1 MTNSLLVLRS
11 SGRMARMIVAALMTL
26 TSAVVVVSGQPTQS
40 AQPPAGNRS
49 LDDVLEQAAAQAQR
63 DAAPARL
70 VYHNRFITEFRASI
84 LRRLPEDRVNGAR
97 QALDRIVRDAGAM
110 SVSLRT
116 GDNFVIYT
124 IGNRD
129 VFALVTADVDE
140 LAGETL
146 AQQAADTRARL
157 EIALAEALESR
168 TPARLLVS
176 GLQALGV
183 TFLFGVLI
191 WVLVRFRRSTGRRIE
206 EEARRRLEASGETAR
221 EFVQSSHLL
230 DWVKGAMT
238 FVVVAVGLVF
248 TYVWLTS
255 VLRRFPYSRPWGESL
270 RGFLVDQLL
279 FVSRAMVNAA
289 PRLFTVLLIA
299 VLTRFVVRLINLFFV
314 AVERGRISIPW
325 IYPETLQPTR
335 RLFVAGL
342 WLFALALAFPF
353 LPGSESEAFK
363 GISVL
368 LGLMVTLG
376 SSGLVN
382 QVMSGFTLT
391 YSRAL
396 RVKDFVKVNQ
406 IEGTV
411 TQIGPLSTKIRT
423 PWGEEVTIPNAVIVS
438 HTVTNYTRFAET
450 DGVFVPTSISIGY
463 DVPWRQVHSLLIQ
476 AASRTPGVRA
486 QPPPVV
492 REAELG
498 DFSVKYILLVSLERP
513 QQRFAILAAVHAN
526 ILDLFNEHGVQ
537 IMSPAYEADPAA
549 PKIVPRD
556 RWFAAPADVESTGET
571 LSADPTR

>member
-1 MTNSLLVLRS
+1 M
-11 SGRMARMIVAALMTL
+11 
-26 TSAVVVVSGQPTQS
+26 
-40 AQPPAGNRS
+40 
-49 LDDVLEQAAAQAQR
+49 
-63 DAAPARL
+63 
-70 VYHNRFITEFRASI
+70 
-84 LRRLPEDRVNGAR
+84 NGAS
-97 QALDRIVRDAGAM
+97 QALDRAVRDAGPLL
-110 SVSLRT
+110 VSFRT
-116 GDNFVIYT
+116 GQNFVIFRV
-124 IGNRD
+124 GNRD

-140 LAGETL
+140 LGGETL
-146 AQQAADTRARL
+146 TQLAEETKARL
-157 EIALAEALESR
+157 DTALAEALEAR
-168 TPARLLVS
+168 TPTRLLVS

-183 TFLFGVLI
+183 TLLFGVLI
-191 WVLVRFRRSTGRRIE
+191 WALVRFRRSAGRRIE
-206 EEARRRLEASGETAR
+206 EEAHRRLEASGAAGR
-221 EFVQSSHLL
+221 ELVQSSHVL
-230 DWVKGAMT
+230 DRVKNLVT
-238 FVVVAVGLVF
+238 FLVLALGLVL
-248 TYVWLTS
+248 TYVWLTF

-270 RGFLVDQLL
+270 RGFLIDQLQI
-279 FVSRAMVNAA
+279 VGRAIVNAA
-289 PRLFTVLLIA
+289 PRLFTVLLIV
-299 VLTRFVVRLINLFFV
+299 VLTRFVVRLTNLFFV
-314 AVERGRISIPW
+314 AVQEGRISIPW

-335 RLFVAGL
+335 RLVLAGL

-396 RVKDFVKVNQ
+396 RVNDFVRVTD

-411 TQIGPLSTKIRT
+411 TQIGALSTKIRT
-423 PWGEEVTIPNAVIVS
+423 PPGEEVTIPNAVIVS

>member
-1 MTNSLLVLRS
+1 
-11 SGRMARMIVAALMTL
+11 
-26 TSAVVVVSGQPTQS
+26 
-40 AQPPAGNRS
+40 
-49 LDDVLEQAAAQAQR
+49 
-63 DAAPARL
+63 
-70 VYHNRFITEFRASI
+70 
-84 LRRLPEDRVNGAR
+84 
-97 QALDRIVRDAGAM
+97 
-110 SVSLRT
+110 
-116 GDNFVIYT
+116 
-124 IGNRD
+124 
-129 VFALVTADVDE
+129 
-140 LAGETL
+140 
-146 AQQAADTRARL
+146 
-157 EIALAEALESR
+157 
-168 TPARLLVS
+168 
-176 GLQALGV
+176 
-183 TFLFGVLI
+183 
-191 WVLVRFRRSTGRRIE
+191 
-206 EEARRRLEASGETAR
+206 
-221 EFVQSSHLL
+221 
-230 DWVKGAMT
+230 
-238 FVVVAVGLVF
+238 
-248 TYVWLTS
+248 
-255 VLRRFPYSRPWGESL
+255 
-270 RGFLVDQLL
+270 
-279 FVSRAMVNAA
+279 
-289 PRLFTVLLIA
+289 
-299 VLTRFVVRLINLFFV
+299 VLTRFVVRLTNLFFV
-314 AVERGRISIPW
+314 AVQEGRISIPW

-335 RLFVAGL
+335 RLVLAGV

-396 RVKDFVKVNQ
+396 RVNDFVRVTD

-411 TQIGPLSTKIRT
+411 TQIGALSTKIRT
-423 PWGEEVTIPNAVIVS
+423 PPGEEVTIPNAVIVS

-492 REAELG
+492 RQAELG
-498 DFSVKYILLVSLERP
+498 DFSVKYTLLVSLERP

-556 RWFAAPADVESTGET
+556 RWFAAPASVESAGET
-571 LSADPTR
+571 PSADSDTVSSR